1 MKILILCNHGNVRS
15 VGLKYLI
22 QRLYDH
28 DVLAAG
34 VEENLFDTVEMLM
47 EWADKVICL
56 TSESNNTVMANA
68 HSPKDRVF
76 IDIGKDVWHNPF
88 HHELQHKLLK
98 EIKGLHL

>member
-22 QRLYDH
+22 QRLYGDKH

-34 VEENLFDTVEMLM
+34 VEENSNATLKLLM
-47 EWADKVICL
+47 DWADKVISL
-56 TSESNNTVMANA
+56 TDEANSVASYKGDNN
-68 HSPKDRVF
+68 KF
-76 IDIGKDVWHNPF
+76 IDIGRDTWFNPF

-98 EIKGLHL
+98 HIKDLNL